1 MAGRSG
7 RQIMKKMYPY
17 ILLMPFMVLMIIFA
31 LGVSNALIQSL
42 GYIPAFGMYDI
53 TTKYYIDVFS
63 NESLFASIK
72 LSFFIALISSVIA
85 IIFGVLLCMI
95 IIYNEKI
102 NSKVMNFIKL
112 PIIVPHTIV
121 AFFIII
127 FFSQSGF
134 ISRVFYNIGLIDT
147 MENFPMILFSEN
159 NIGIILGYL
168 WKEIP
173 FVAYFVIAF
182 MSNISNTLGEASE
195 NLGAG
200 KLKTFIYITLP
211 LSLPVINKAFLIIFA
226 YSFGAYELP
235 FLLGATLPKALP
247 VQAYIEY
254 MHPDLRHRAYS
265 MALNGIMLIITLIIC
280 GFYYF
285 VSKKIERLDGKHYE

>member
-1 MAGRSG
+1 
-7 RQIMKKMYPY
+7 MKKIYPY
-17 ILLMPFMVLMIIFA
+17 ILLMPFIFLVIIFA
-31 LGVSNALIQSL
+31 LGVGNALIQSL
-42 GYIPAFGMYDI
+42 GYIPAFGMNDI
-53 TTKYYIDVFS
+53 TLKYYIDVFS
-63 NESLFASIK
+63 NKSLFASIK

-85 IIFGVLLCMI
+85 VMIGVLLCMI
-95 IIYNEKI
+95 IIHNKKL
-102 NSKVMNFIKL
+102 NAKVMNFIKL
-112 PIIVPHTIV
+112 PIVVPHTIV
-121 AFFIII
+121 AFFIIL

-134 ISRVFYNIGLIDT
+134 ISRIFYNIGVIDA

-159 NIGIILGYL
+159 SIGIILGYL

-182 MSNISNTLGEASE
+182 MSNISDTLGEAAE

-200 KLKTFIYITLP
+200 KFKTFFYVTLP

-254 MHPDLRHRAYS
+254 MNPDLRHRAYS
-265 MALNGIMLIITLIIC
+265 MALNGIMLLMTLVIS
-280 GFYYF
+280 GLYYF
-285 VSKKIERLDGKHYE
+285 VSKKIERIDGKHYE